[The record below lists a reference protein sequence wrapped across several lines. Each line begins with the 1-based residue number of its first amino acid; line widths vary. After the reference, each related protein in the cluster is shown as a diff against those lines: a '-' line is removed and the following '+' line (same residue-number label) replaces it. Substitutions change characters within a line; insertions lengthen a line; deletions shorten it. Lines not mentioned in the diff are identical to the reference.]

1 MSAGSARAAAVNQ
14 WVEFAS
20 QGVDYAPQ
28 LVVGDSGTLLGNNG
42 GNQSQAF
49 VPDATGT
56 NAGAAYALPG
66 VAGTP
71 TVLIR
76 ATADRSEY
84 GFTVLD
90 ATQAGCVAQ
99 VHNLTSNT
107 RARCVITLSPRSMRC
122 AR

>member
-1 MSAGSARAAAVNQ
+1 MVD
-14 WVEFAS
+14 F
-20 QGVDYAPQ
+20 QGADHAPQ
-28 LVVGDSGTLLGNNG
+28 LVVGNSGTLLDNND
-42 GNQSQAF
+42 GNQPQAF
-49 VPDATGT
+49 VPDAAGS

-71 TVLIR
+71 AIAIR

-90 ATQAGCVAQ
+90 ATAGGYVAHA
-99 VHNLTSNT
+99 HNLTSNT
-107 RARCVITLSPRSMRC
+107 MARCVVTPSPRSMRC